1 MLILQSIKRLNAL
14 NSGNKLE
21 LILSRPISSYLRGT
35 VPKFENNYKVFC
47 MEVKVLVVEDHS
59 IVKMGL
65 TAILNKL
72 NVHTVA
78 DVSTCAELMTE
89 LGNNEYTHLILDI
102 ILPDGNTLEYIEA
115 INEKYP
121 HLSILVHSMQ
131 PVEVYGKISNKFNIH
146 SYLHKGASESEINY
160 HLELFINGQPLT
172 IKKKVEDASN
182 PFSTLA
188 VRELEILHY
197 LLNGYRTKEIANS
210 L

>member
-1 MLILQSIKRLNAL
+1 
-14 NSGNKLE
+14 
-21 LILSRPISSYLRGT
+21 
-35 VPKFENNYKVFC
+35 
-47 MEVKVLVVEDHS
+47 METKVLVVEDHS

-72 NVHTVA
+72 KVQEIG
-78 DVSTCAELMTE
+78 DVSTCTDLMNELAT
-89 LGNNEYTHLILDI
+89 NDYTHLILDI

-131 PVEVYGKISNKFNIH
+131 PEEVYGKISNKFNIH

-160 HLELFINGQPLT
+160 HLELFIKNQPLV
-172 IKKKVEDASN
+172 IKKKIEDTSN

-197 LLNGYRTKEIANS
+197 LLNGYRTKEIANLLGLKMNTVS
-210 L
+210 TIKSNIFDKVKADSFTHLLQLAHVHQISY